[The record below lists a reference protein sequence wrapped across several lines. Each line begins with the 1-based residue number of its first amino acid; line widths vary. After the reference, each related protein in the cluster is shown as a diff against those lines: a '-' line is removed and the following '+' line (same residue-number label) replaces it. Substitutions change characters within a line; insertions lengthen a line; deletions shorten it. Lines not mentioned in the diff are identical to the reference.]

1 MLIDAWFFS
10 LRWPRLQG
18 AQAQHRKT
26 YTLQFMDLIRESG
39 HFKIFSSI

>member
-10 LRWPRLQG
+10 LRWATLQG
-18 AQAQHRKT
+18 TQAQHRQT